1 MDLDDRHHW
10 VALLIMA
17 AITLLNIVLAI
28 NFLSANGRALAAAFT
43 SQTIF
48 LLAGFELVAVL
59 TTYVVIKHRHMRM
72 PPRSNSNSTVAR
84 G

>member
-1 MDLDDRHHW
+1 MDMDYKQHR
-10 VALLIMA
+10 VAISIMA
-17 AITLLNIVLAI
+17 AITVLNTFLAI
-28 NFLSANGRALAAAFT
+28 NFLSASGLALAAAFN

-72 PPRSNSNSTVAR
+72 SQSRGATVAR

>member
-1 MDLDDRHHW
+1 MDLENRHHW

-28 NFLSANGRALAAAFT
+28 NFLSASGRALAAAFN

-72 PPRSNSNSTVAR
+72 PPGTNRTLVR

>member
-1 MDLDDRHHW
+1 MNWLSKDNS

-28 NFLSANGRALAAAFT
+28 NFVSANGRALAAIFN

-48 LLAGFELVAVL
+48 LLAGAELIAVL
-59 TTYVVIKHRHMRM
+59 TSYVVSKHR
-72 PPRSNSNSTVAR
+72 PIAPAPGAR
-84 G
+84 A